1 MDKYIFIYKKI
12 INGKKRNIYQKNNSK
27 KEYLK
32 HKGRMMNLVNF
43 IKIIKKK
50 NSKKGGGKDLN
61 LDIIDDYIDKAFEL
75 RERERNKLK
84 QYEKTYK
91 LHLENPSMRKYS
103 FNVGKKMMAS
113 PSIKL
118 QRYTQKSQKSQKK
131 SKKLKTIQ
139 EEEQKNIKN
148 IDFGAIHYRLTR
160 F

>member
-1 MDKYIFIYKKI
+1 
-12 INGKKRNIYQKNNSK
+12 
-27 KEYLK
+27 
-32 HKGRMMNLVNF
+32 MMNLVNY

-61 LDIIDDYIDKAFEL
+61 IDIIDDYIDKAFEQ

-84 QYEKTYK
+84 EYEKTYK
-91 LHLENPSMRKYS
+91 LHLENPTTRKYS
-103 FNVGKKMMAS
+103 FNVAKKMMAR

-118 QRYTQKSQKSQKK
+118 QRYTQKSQKK

-139 EEEQKNIKN
+139 EEEQKNNKN
-148 IDFGAIHYRLTR
+148 IDFGVMSYRLIR

>member
-12 INGKKRNIYQKNNSK
+12 INGKKRNIYQKKNSK

-50 NSKKGGGKDLN
+50 NSKKGGGGKDLN
-61 LDIIDDYIDKAFEL
+61 LDIIDDYIDKAFEQ

-91 LHLENPSMRKYS
+91 HHLENPTMRKYS
-103 FNVGKKMMAS
+103 FNVGKKMMAR

-118 QRYTQKSQKSQKK
+118 QRYTQKSQKK

-139 EEEQKNIKN
+139 EEEQKNNKN
-148 IDFGAIHYRLTR
+148 IDFGATYYRLIR